1 MGFKKKFLLEVI
13 CFSHLDFE
21 RNKTEQLRNYK
32 ETSDLVNDLTEK
44 LYTYTRIRNDQH
56 GSKQTPSNLFD
67 SIKGV
72 FGTLL
77 NICDGA
83 FLGNIQLF
91 LDVRLGSKYTSEY
104 E

>member
-1 MGFKKKFLLEVI
+1 M
-13 CFSHLDFE
+13 
-21 RNKTEQLRNYK
+21 Q
-32 ETSDLVNDLTEK
+32 
-44 LYTYTRIRNDQH
+44 RIRNDQH

-72 FGTLL
+72 FGTQL

-91 LDVRLGSKYTSEY
+91 LDVQLGSKYTSEY
-104 E
+104 EW